1 MDATPCLAGC
11 WQSLLHRRK
20 ALPYGTRV
28 ISGITSSPTV
38 HLDGYGYGPRPAK
51 DEPSPGSPA
60 DGTEDEKPRAE
71 AKRPGYGSELSPE
84 QQQVVSELQARDR
97 EVRAHE
103 AAHKS
108 VGGSLAGGMSFSYQ
122 TGPDGRRYAV
132 GGEVSIDTGGGG
144 DPQTTIAKMRQVISA
159 ALAPANPSAQ
169 DRAVAAGARAAMADA
184 QSQLS
189 EQQRSEMKTVGE
201 QAEPEKQAEKTPDR
215 AARGYAQQAEAAGGL
230 ISLIA

>member
-1 MDATPCLAGC
+1 MRYAP
-11 WQSLLHRRK
+11 
-20 ALPYGTRV
+20 RV
-28 ISGITSSPTV
+28 ISGVTSSPTARP
-38 HLDGYGYGPRPAK
+38 DGYGYGPRPAK
-51 DEPSPGSPA
+51 DERSPGSPP
-60 DGTEDEKPRAE
+60 DGTETEKPRPQ
-71 AKRPGYGSELSPE
+71 AKRGGNATELTAE

-144 DPQTTIAKMRQVISA
+144 DPQATIAKMRQVIAA
-159 ALAPANPSAQ
+159 ALAPASPSSQ
-169 DRAVAAGARAAMADA
+169 DRAVAAGARAAMAEA
-184 QSQLS
+184 QRQLS
-189 EQQRSEMKTVGE
+189 EQQRSEMKAAGE
-201 QAEPEKQAEKTPDR
+201 TAKPENQGEKAPDR
-215 AARGYAQQAEAAGGL
+215 AVRGYGQQAEAAGGL